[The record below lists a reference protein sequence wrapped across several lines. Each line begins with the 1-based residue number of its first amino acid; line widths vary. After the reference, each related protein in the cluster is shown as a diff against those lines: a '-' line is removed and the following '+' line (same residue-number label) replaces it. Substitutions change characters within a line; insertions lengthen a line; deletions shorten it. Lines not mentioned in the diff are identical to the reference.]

1 MHDDIPRLT
10 RDEVQRRVREG
21 IKSVLEELMEEEMTQ
36 QLQARHRERTEKR
49 RGERNGHYTRGL
61 TTESGHIEQIRVPRA
76 REMKFLTEVFERY
89 RRMTG
94 SMEEAVLEMYLQGV
108 STRKVEAITG
118 KLSGISISKDA
129 VSRITQRLGETLQAW
144 RTRRFT
150 QAYPYLYLDATYL
163 KASWAGAV
171 RNVALLVA
179 VGVSEQGHR
188 EVLAVEIAPGERTEG
203 YRGFLQGL
211 VERGLQGV
219 QLVISDDHEAIKQA
233 VQVELPRAAW
243 QRCVVHFQR
252 NVLAHVPQ
260 REAETVAAD
269 LKMIFQ
275 SARRQTAE
283 TLADA
288 FVERYGEAYPK
299 AVASLERGLDQAL
312 TYTAF
317 PSSHHRYIRTTNG
330 LERLFREVKRRTRVV
345 GVFPNETSAEDLAT
359 VVLIRVSEGWS
370 ARKYLNMAPLKAL
383 FE

>member
-36 QLQARHRERTEKR
+36 QFQARHRERTEKR

-94 SMEEAVLEMYLQGV
+94 SGDDTSPMEEAVLEMYLQGV

-179 VGVSEQGHR
+179 VGVSEEGYR
-188 EVLAVEIAPGERTEG
+188 EVLAVEIAPGERAEG

-211 VERGLQGV
+211 VERGLRGV
-219 QLVISDDHEAIKQA
+219 QLVVSDDHEAIADVTSAEQA
-233 VQVELPRAAW
+233 VRVELPHAAW

-260 REAETVAAD
+260 SEAETVAAD

-275 SARRQTAE
+275 SARRQTAQ

-299 AVASLERGLDQAL
+299 VVASLERGLDQAL

-317 PSSHHRYIRTTNG
+317 PSSHHR
-330 LERLFREVKRRTRVV
+330 
-345 GVFPNETSAEDLAT
+345 
-359 VVLIRVSEGWS
+359 
-370 ARKYLNMAPLKAL
+370 
-383 FE
+383 